1 MSCRKTAIG
10 FKLIILQIEIKM
22 MENKEIVITKQEV
35 NNFTNFSS
43 MDEML
48 TFSASIAKSGLSPL
62 KKAEDVMS
70 AILMGKELGLGT
82 MTAISN
88 IYPINGKASLGVHV
102 INALLL
108 KAGITY
114 KITEDYAPVIGVK
127 DKGLP
132 TETKAVIDY
141 RTTILFNR
149 LVKRENG
156 SFKEMEVSISYSLS
170 EARAAGLL
178 AKDNWKNHPKTMT
191 RNRAL
196 AIGGRMIAGDILLG
210 CYETSEL
217 LDSNNVKHNVSE
229 DGTVTILQSNI
240 KNEQKSNDVVEVHAT
255 EITSE
260 QSEQK
265 TIN

>member
-1 MSCRKTAIG
+1 
-10 FKLIILQIEIKM
+10 

-43 MDEML
+43 MEEML

-88 IYPINGKASLGVHV
+88 IYSINGKASLGVHV

-114 KITEDYAPVIGVK
+114 QIMEDYFPVWGTK
-127 DKGLP
+127 NKGLP
-132 TETKAVIDY
+132 TEVKAVIDY
-141 RTTILFNR
+141 RTTIKFNR

-156 SFKEMEVSISYSLS
+156 SYKEMEITSSYSIS
-170 EARAAGLL
+170 EARMAGLL
-178 AKDNWKNHPKTMT
+178 EKDNWKNHPKTMT
-191 RNRAL
+191 KNRAL

-217 LDSNNVKHNVSE
+217 LESNNVRHSVTE
-229 DGTVTILQSNI
+229 DGTVTILESNST
-240 KNEQKSNDVVEVHAT
+240 KKEPKANDVEEVHAT
-255 EITSE
+255 EISNE
-260 QSEQK
+260 KDEQK
-265 TIN
+265 Q